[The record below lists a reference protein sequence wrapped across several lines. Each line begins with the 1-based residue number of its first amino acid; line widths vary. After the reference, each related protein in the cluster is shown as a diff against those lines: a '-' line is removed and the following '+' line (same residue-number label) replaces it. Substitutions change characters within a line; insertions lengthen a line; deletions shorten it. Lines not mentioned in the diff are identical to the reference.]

1 MRDTDEMELYDRREE
16 RGPVPAEEQM
26 AVLRRLGL
34 DIPDPEIEQASPE
47 YAYLPI
53 LLSLGTRGY
62 RRVDGVRTRQ
72 PSQVFSFDME
82 ADDAEEMYRD
92 YFLGLQSLSEGELA
106 FTDLTVDLSQVD
118 WEGPGGVVDVCCAI
132 NGTPFQYSAAF
143 QGDWLDMDI
152 QAAVNG
158 CLEALGSEKRFFAT
172 SDGGQYVT
180 VFFCTEEWARAFEE
194 ATLCHM
200 S

>member
-16 RGPVPAEEQM
+16 RGPVPAEEQL

-72 PSQVFSFDME
+72 PSQAFSLDME
-82 ADDAEEMYRD
+82 ADDAE
-92 YFLGLQSLSEGELA
+92 
-106 FTDLTVDLSQVD
+106 
-118 WEGPGGVVDVCCAI
+118 
-132 NGTPFQYSAAF
+132 
-143 QGDWLDMDI
+143 
-152 QAAVNG
+152 
-158 CLEALGSEKRFFAT
+158 
-172 SDGGQYVT
+172 
-180 VFFCTEEWARAFEE
+180 
-194 ATLCHM
+194 
-200 S
+200 